1 MTMKSWKEEKQEK
14 HSGKGRLWEKAAMEQ
29 KKYVITKIS
38 DEILKQFKKLTKQ
51 IPLK

>member
-1 MTMKSWKEEKQEK
+1 
-14 HSGKGRLWEKAAMEQ
+14 MEQ